1 MVLGQVVL
9 VDRTVHPV
17 VGVVQQGTK
26 RNLVWG
32 LTVRKLE
39 DMVV

>member
-9 VDRTVHPV
+9 VDRTVHLV
-17 VGVVQQGTK
+17 VGVVQQGIK
-26 RNLVWG
+26 RNLVLG